1 MGKPAGSLHAQ
12 PRIWTRGG
20 TGRALDSRLPDYKS
34 GAVTARSRYLLYI
47 LKYFLMLKL
56 SNTKN
61 VCETKQFVGMKKK
74 KEKTDVKLGFQCD
87 LVHMSLASA

>member
-1 MGKPAGSLHAQ
+1 MGKPVGSLQAQ
-12 PRIWTRGG
+12 PRIWTRDG
-20 TGRALDSRLPDYKS
+20 TGLGLEASDYKY

-47 LKYFLMLKL
+47 LKHFLMLKL

-61 VCETKQFVGMKKK
+61 ICKTKQFVGIK
-74 KEKTDVKLGFQCD
+74 KTDVKLGFQCD

>member
-1 MGKPAGSLHAQ
+1 MGKPAGSLQAQ
-12 PRIWTRGG
+12 PRIWTRDG
-20 TGRALDSRLPDYKS
+20 TGRGLDSRLPDYKY

-47 LKYFLMLKL
+47 LKHFLMLKL

-61 VCETKQFVGMKKK
+61 ICKTKQFVGIK
-74 KEKTDVKLGFQCD
+74 KTDVKLGFQCD